1 MLNKELLL
9 ATESQTAG
17 HIKLTVGE
25 GTINDGVF
33 GYISDEN
40 VGSINRIPTWNKNGN
55 PIKMFALFTNP
66 EYHNTVMVFYDDSK
80 VDANSITMTV
90 VEKKLTVVLNW
101 DIYFYNT
108 MTEVFDPSDRGK
120 TFTIVFDPEPTGYV

>member
-9 ATESQTAG
+9 TTESQIAG

-25 GTINDGVF
+25 GTTSGAF
-33 GYISDEN
+33 GYIPDEN
-40 VGSINRIPTWNKNGN
+40 AGSINRIPTWNKKGN
-55 PIKMFALFTNP
+55 PIKMFSLLTNP
-66 EYHNTVMVFYDDSK
+66 ETHNTVMLFYQASN
-80 VDANSITMTV
+80 VDAKIITMTV
-90 VEKKLTVVLNW
+90 VEKKLTVVLDW

>member
-9 ATESQTAG
+9 TTESQIAG

-25 GTINDGVF
+25 GTTSGTF
-33 GYISDEN
+33 GYIPDEN
-40 VGSINRIPTWNKNGN
+40 AGSINRIPTWNKKGN
-55 PIKMFALFTNP
+55 PIKMFSLFTDP
-66 EYHNTVMVFYDDSK
+66 EYHKTVMIFYQASN
-80 VDANSITMTV
+80 VDAKIITMTV
-90 VEKKLTVVLNW
+90 VEKKLTVALDW

>member
-9 ATESQTAG
+9 TTESQIAG

-25 GTINDGVF
+25 ATTPSAF
-33 GYISDEN
+33 GYIPDEN
-40 VGSINRIPTWNKNGN
+40 AGSINRIPTWNQKGN
-55 PIKMFALFTNP
+55 PIKMVKLLTAP
-66 EYHNTVMVFYDDSK
+66 EAHTTIIAFYRAKK

-101 DIYFYNT
+101 DIYFYYTN
-108 MTEVFDPSDRGK
+108 TEVFDPSDRGK

>member
-9 ATESQTAG
+9 TTESQIAG

-25 GTINDGVF
+25 GTTPGTF
-33 GYISDEN
+33 GYSPDEDA
-40 VGSINRIPTWNKNGN
+40 GSINRIPTWNKKGN
-55 PIKMFALFTNP
+55 PIKMVSLLTNTKT
-66 EYHNTVMVFYDDSK
+66 HNTIMVFYQTSN
-80 VDANSITMTV
+80 VDAKIITMTV
-90 VEKKLTVVLNW
+90 VEKKLTVALDW

>member
-9 ATESQTAG
+9 TTASQMAG

-25 GTINDGVF
+25 KTTMSAF
-33 GYISDEN
+33 GCGPDEN
-40 VGSINRIPTWNKNGN
+40 IGSINRNPTWNKEGN
-55 PIKMFALFTNP
+55 PIRMYSLFT
-66 EYHNTVMVFYDDSK
+66 YTQDHYTALLLYSAVK

-90 VEKKLTVVLNW
+90 VEKKLTVELKW
-101 DIYFYNT
+101 YLYFYKT
-108 MTEVFDPSDRGK
+108 KTEIFDSSDKGK

>member
-9 ATESQTAG
+9 TTESQIAG

-25 GTINDGVF
+25 RYDTF
-33 GYISDEN
+33 GYFEDQA
-40 VGSINRIPTWNKNGN
+40 GSINRIPTWNKGEN
-55 PIKMFALFTNP
+55 PIKMLSLLTDP
-66 EYHNTVMVFYDDSK
+66 EIHNTVMDFYRSSK
-80 VDANSITMTV
+80 VNADSITMTV

-101 DIYFYNT
+101 HSYYGYHT

-120 TFTIVFDPEPTGYV
+120 TFTIVFDPEPIGYA

>member
-9 ATESQTAG
+9 TTESQIAG

-25 GTINDGVF
+25 DTTAKSF
-33 GYISDEN
+33 GWSSENN
-40 VGSINRIPTWNKNGN
+40 VGSINRIPTWNKNGD
-55 PIKMFALFTNP
+55 PIKIYSLSAYPENHYTAMLFYKAL
-66 EYHNTVMVFYDDSK
+66 K

-101 DIYFYNT
+101 YSFYYRT
-108 MTEVFDPSDRGK
+108 QAEVFDPSDRGK

>member
-9 ATESQTAG
+9 TTESQIAG

-25 GTINDGVF
+25 DTAKKYYGW
-33 GYISDEN
+33 ISVDN
-40 VGSINRIPTWNKNGN
+40 VGSINRRPTWNKNGD
-55 PIKMFALFTNP
+55 PIKLSLLCAYLRDHYTAVLF
-66 EYHNTVMVFYDDSK
+66 DGL
-80 VDANSITMTV
+80 VDVGANSITMTV

-101 DIYFYNT
+101 DRFYYRT
-108 MTEVFDPSDRGK
+108 PTEIFGPSDLGK